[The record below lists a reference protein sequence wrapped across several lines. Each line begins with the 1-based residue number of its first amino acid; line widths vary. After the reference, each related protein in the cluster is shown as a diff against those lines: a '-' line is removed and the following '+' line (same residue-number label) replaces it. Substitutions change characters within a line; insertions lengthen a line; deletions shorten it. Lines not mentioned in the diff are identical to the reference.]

1 MKGNGDEFMLRFEK
15 SWIIK
20 HFPIETE
27 RFNVRFL
34 VHTSL
39 FLSSFVIFVII
50 ESDIQRYIYIY
61 SFRSTR
67 GHFVIEA
74 GVLRPCRAGSRRREK
89 E

>member
-50 ESDIQRYIYIY
+50 EPISNVIYIY